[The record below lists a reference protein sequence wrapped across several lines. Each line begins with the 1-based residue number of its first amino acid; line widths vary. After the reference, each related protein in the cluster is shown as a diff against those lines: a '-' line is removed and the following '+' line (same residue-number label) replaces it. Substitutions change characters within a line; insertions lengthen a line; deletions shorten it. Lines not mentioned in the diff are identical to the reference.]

1 MTPDFRAADVQA
13 ALDGGEVTVYS
24 SYPIEQGTFVT
35 PSRMEAQNY
44 AGDGA
49 QVYSRRVPL
58 SDVAWIDEVQGQ
70 YTGPVGEN
78 TRAVEMPVMGESA
91 PSAFVREGNI
101 IRRDTSTATPGDAM
115 TWQDVYNYESRSD
128 APAEVTQEPV
138 SAADRAEMDAYM
150 DALAQDENILT
161 DDPYTPADAVYDAQ
175 LRRCSR
181 AKHLRR
187 QSGNRSCRPTS
198 MSWPTCMQTKR
209 T

>member
-1 MTPDFRAADVQA
+1 M
-13 ALDGGEVTVYS
+13 
-24 SYPIEQGTFVT
+24 
-35 PSRMEAQNY
+35 
-44 AGDGA
+44 
-49 QVYSRRVPL
+49 
-58 SDVAWIDEVQGQ
+58 AWIDEVQGQ

-91 PSAFVREGNI
+91 PSAVVREGNI

-115 TWQDVYNYESRSD
+115 TWQEVYNYESRSD

-175 LRRCSR
+175 LRRLAESGTGITSVSLSQR
-181 AKHLRR
+181 PASSASSAKDSSQVKGAAFTRR
-187 QSGNRSCRPTS
+187 L
-198 MSWPTCMQTKR
+198 
-209 T
+209 